1 MRTALALL
9 FIAGIAAAAV
19 YVGRRPTVARGQV
32 FAAQFLENSPL
43 AKSIDCDD
51 EIPIGLDGAKFH
63 CVFHFRDGDHI
74 DYEIEMDRALH
85 ISAHVLSESKP
96 EHRHVPGA
104 DPWAD

>member
-1 MRTALALL
+1 MRTLLALV

-19 YVGRRPTVARGQV
+19 YVGRRPTIARGHV
-32 FAAQFLENSPL
+32 FAAQFLENSPF

-51 EIPIGLDGAKFH
+51 EIPIQLEGAKFH
-63 CVFHFRDGDHI
+63 CSFHFKDGDRI
-74 DYEIEMDRALH
+74 DYEIEMDREMR
-85 ISAHVLSESKP
+85 ISARVLTETKP